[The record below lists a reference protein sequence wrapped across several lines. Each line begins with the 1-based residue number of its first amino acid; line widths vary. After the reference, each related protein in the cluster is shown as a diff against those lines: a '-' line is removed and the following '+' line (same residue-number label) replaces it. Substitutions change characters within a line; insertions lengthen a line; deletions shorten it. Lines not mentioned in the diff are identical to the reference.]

1 MDPVAKI
8 RSAGVESDSAL
19 IARLQ
24 GGDEQAFVALVERY
38 HPAMI
43 RLARTFVPSRAV
55 AEEVVQETWLGL
67 VHGIHRFEGRS
78 SLKTWLF
85 RILVHRARSAG
96 QRERR
101 TSRPEWNRQPSVDP
115 SRFGPDGRWTDPPP
129 DWTDEV
135 DDRLVAQETV
145 EHLRSMLDRLPD
157 MQRQV
162 VLMRD
167 VEGLDAGEVC
177 EVLHISE
184 ANQRVLLHRGR
195 ARLRAMLEAQMGS
208 K

>member
-1 MDPVAKI
+1 MDPVGKI
-8 RSAGVESDSAL
+8 RLAGVESDSAL

-67 VHGIHRFEGRS
+67 VRGIHRFEGRS

-85 RILVHRARSAG
+85 RILVNRARSAG

-101 TSRPEWNRQPSVDP
+101 TSRPEWKRQPSVDP

-135 DDRLVAQETV
+135 DDRLAAHETV

-157 MQRQV
+157 TQRQV

-167 VEGLDAGEVC
+167 VEGLNAGEVC

-208 K
+208 N